1 MLGLNALKG
10 HLILCLVN
18 TDPVSAGLDSL
29 SPPGLLAPELLAS
42 SGVEWSCLCGLS
54 SAHVGLK
61 GAVLRFRILA
71 LHLDPHLQ

>member
-18 TDPVSAGLDSL
+18 TDPVSAGLDPL

-42 SGVEWSCLCGLS
+42 
-54 SAHVGLK
+54 
-61 GAVLRFRILA
+61 
-71 LHLDPHLQ
+71 